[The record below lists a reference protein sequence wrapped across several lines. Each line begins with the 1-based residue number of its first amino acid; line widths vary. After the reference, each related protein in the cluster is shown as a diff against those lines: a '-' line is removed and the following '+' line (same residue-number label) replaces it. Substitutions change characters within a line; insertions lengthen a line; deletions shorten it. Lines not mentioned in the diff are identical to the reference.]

1 MNGIISPRS
10 IYRLEDSWTKVLT
23 AGYISKFVVYS
34 AQNKQEQVDSVYH
47 SLLSEMP
54 EGYYAPPVSHLTYL
68 GFGCAPQGL
77 FFRSVSD
84 KEFSFWMA
92 KGCHLNF
99 YVSQK
104 FEEQAS
110 EFKFGDPIVLLEGP
124 KDVEAFS
131 HLVGYPYVIGY
142 LTSAV
147 SQKLG
152 LFLSSLTDKFL
163 LVPDNDDVGKKLV
176 YQTKKNLQRI
186 HTRVKVLET
195 KAKDFGDLFFAPD
208 SDTIKNAVGYLEN
221 FQ

>member
-1 MNGIISPRS
+1 MNGIINPRS
-10 IYRLEDSWTKVLT
+10 LYRLDDAWAKVLN
-23 AGYISKFVVYS
+23 ANKVDKFVVFS
-34 AQNKQEQVDSVYH
+34 AQNKVEQVDSVYH

-54 EGYYAPPVSHLTYL
+54 ENYFVPPVAHMTYL

-84 KEFSFWMA
+84 KEFSFWFA

-99 YVSQK
+99 YPSQK

-131 HLVGYPYVIGY
+131 FLTGYPYVVGY

-147 SQKLG
+147 SPKLG

-176 YQTKKNLQRI
+176 YQSKKNLQRI
-186 HTRVKVLET
+186 HTRVKVMET

-208 SDTIKNAVGYLEN
+208 KDEIMTAVGFLEN
-221 FQ
+221 F